1 MRVGAICGMSVLSAL
16 ALVLSCGSDGDSG
29 GSGPADSA
37 ILAFIS
43 NRDGDPEVYVMNA
56 DGSNPRMVSEGAE
69 TNYSPAWKP
78 DGTQIVFTSYAKVE
92 IAPDEPC
99 PQDELP
105 PYPPEIYSIDPDG
118 SNRVRLSRYA
128 LGESDCPTWSYM
140 PTWSPDGS
148 EIAFISS
155 RSGAADIYIMN
166 ADGTGEVN
174 VTNTPDVSEEYP
186 AWSPDGT
193 RIAFTSSEDG
203 NPEIYVMQR
212 DGTGRIRLTTDSAT
226 DERPAWSPDG
236 TQIAFNSDRDGDQEI
251 YVMAQ
256 DGTNQTRI
264 TDDPGRD
271 YYSAWS
277 PDGERISFTSNRGGD
292 PQIYVMAADGSDEKA
307 ITSGSPDTWS
317 SAASWKP

>member
-1 MRVGAICGMSVLSAL
+1 
-16 ALVLSCGSDGDSG
+16 
-29 GSGPADSA
+29 
-37 ILAFIS
+37 
-43 NRDGDPEVYVMNA
+43 
-56 DGSNPRMVSEGAE
+56 
-69 TNYSPAWKP
+69 
-78 DGTQIVFTSYAKVE
+78 
-92 IAPDEPC
+92 
-99 PQDELP
+99 
-105 PYPPEIYSIDPDG
+105 
-118 SNRVRLSRYA
+118 
-128 LGESDCPTWSYM
+128 
-140 PTWSPDGS
+140 
-148 EIAFISS
+148 
-155 RSGAADIYIMN
+155 MN

-174 VTNTPDVSEEYP
+174 VTNTPDVSEEY
-186 AWSPDGT
+186 
-193 RIAFTSSEDG
+193 
-203 NPEIYVMQR
+203 
-212 DGTGRIRLTTDSAT
+212 
-226 DERPAWSPDG
+226 PAWSPDG